1 MKSNCERLSFWKGR
15 HPKQKKNSNF
25 SGLAPS
31 VTIPVAVTNGSDL
44 EGLIPPAHM
53 DVNQGYG
60 FLWIY
65 LWANLVFSQDKAF
78 VLGGMFIGCCT

>member
-1 MKSNCERLSFWKGR
+1 M
-15 HPKQKKNSNF
+15 
-25 SGLAPS
+25 
-31 VTIPVAVTNGSDL
+31 AVTNGSDL

-78 VLGGMFIGCCT
+78 VLGGMFIGSVHELLGEVPVAVLWKLIVNSHDFISFLMIIFSL